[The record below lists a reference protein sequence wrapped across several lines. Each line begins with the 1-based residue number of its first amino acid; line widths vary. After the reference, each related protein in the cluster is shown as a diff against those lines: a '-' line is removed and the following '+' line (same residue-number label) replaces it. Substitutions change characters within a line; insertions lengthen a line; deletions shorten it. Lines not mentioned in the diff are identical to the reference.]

1 MMIGQQNLQQQQQQP
16 GQPNQTQGVLQGG
29 QMMGNRMQQM
39 GNPVMGKPNVQQQ
52 QQQQGMVSFNECF
65 FIH

>member
-1 MMIGQQNLQQQQQQP
+1 
-16 GQPNQTQGVLQGG
+16 
-29 QMMGNRMQQM
+29 M